1 MTQRRF
7 RASALLLRVVATAFI
22 GDVARRLSGL
32 ASVVPL
38 LGGSAVWHLNHWRP
52 ENDNVRGGSSSAS
65 LKAATEATGVH
76 FSGSLG
82 ESRPTDEAFAG
93 VALRVNLL
101 PEQLSEVR
109 GLSLDVADGDGM
121 QYAVSLS
128 LRGSTT
134 TRKFRFKAEGEGPV
148 EMLFRD
154 FVPTL
159 RNGRPAPEP
168 HPPLNLS
175 RVEMMSLRAEGG
187 PDQGASPFSLKLRSV
202 SAIPGREVVV
212 VPSAR
217 ETKWTCPACNT
228 MNFGSATECTRCG
241 ESIAAMNAKEQAKA
255 KAAADLKP
263 SRWVCDGCGAR
274 NFPMATECHKCG
286 APKP

>member
-1 MTQRRF
+1 MTQRRH
-7 RASALLLRVVATAFI
+7 RANTLLLKALAIAFI

-32 ASVVPL
+32 ASTVPL
-38 LGGSAVWHLNHWRP
+38 LGGRVVWHLNDWRP

-65 LKAATEATGVH
+65 LKAAMDATSVH
-76 FSGSLG
+76 FSGNLG
-82 ESRPTDEAFAG
+82 ESRPNDDAFAG

-121 QYAVSLS
+121 QYAVCLS

-134 TRKFRFKAEGEGPV
+134 TRKCKFKAEGDGPID
-148 EMLFRD
+148 MLFRD

-175 RVEMMSLRAEGG
+175 LVEIMSLRAEGG
-187 PDQGASPFSLKLRSV
+187 PEQDANPFFLTLRSV
-202 SAIPGREVVV
+202 SAIPGREVVA

-217 ETKWTCPACNT
+217 ETRWTCPACNT
-228 MNFGSATECTRCG
+228 MNFGSALECTRCG
-241 ESIAAMNAKEQAKA
+241 ESIAAIAAKEQAKI
-255 KAAADLKP
+255 KAAADAKP
-263 SRWVCDGCGAR
+263 SRWVCDGCGAG

>member
-1 MTQRRF
+1 MAQRRP
-7 RASALLLRVVATAFI
+7 RANALLLRVVTIAFM
-22 GDVARRLSGL
+22 GEVARRLCGL
-32 ASVVPL
+32 ASTVPL
-38 LGGSAVWHLNHWRP
+38 LGGKVPWRLNDWRP
-52 ENDNVRGGSSSAS
+52 DNDNVRGGSSSSS
-65 LKAATEATGVH
+65 LKGATDAAGVH

-82 ESRPTDEAFAG
+82 ESSPTDDAFAG

-101 PEQLSEVR
+101 PEELSEVR
-109 GLSLDVADGDGM
+109 GLSLDVADADGM
-121 QYAVSLS
+121 QYTVLLS
-128 LRGSTT
+128 LRGSTA
-134 TRKFRFKAEGEGPV
+134 TRKFRFKAEGEGTID
-148 EMLFRD
+148 MLFKD

-175 RVEMMSLRAEGG
+175 RIEMMSLRAEGG
-187 PDQGASPFSLKLRSV
+187 SGQGASPFSLTVRSV
-202 SAIPGREVVV
+202 SAIPGREEVV

-217 ETKWTCPACNT
+217 ETKWTCPSCGT
-228 MNFGSATECTRCG
+228 MNLGSATECTRCG
-241 ESIAAMNAKEQAKA
+241 ETLAGFAAKEEAKL
-255 KAAADLKP
+255 KAASDEKP